1 MRRKFEKIDTLKNKV
16 KEEIGL
22 ERQLRSKTLR
32 SK

>member
-16 KEEIGL
+16 KEEVGL

>member
-22 ERQLRSKTLR
+22 ERQLRSKTSR
-32 SK
+32 SN